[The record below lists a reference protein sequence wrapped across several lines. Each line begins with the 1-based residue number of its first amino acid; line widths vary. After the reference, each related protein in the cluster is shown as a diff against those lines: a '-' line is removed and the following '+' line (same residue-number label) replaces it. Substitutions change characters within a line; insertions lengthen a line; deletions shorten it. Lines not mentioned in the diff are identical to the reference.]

1 MFGSSTLS
9 YDVSTFFTDIPVDRA
24 MSVIQR
30 KLKEDDAS
38 FADCSE
44 LSPPQICKI
53 LNLCL
58 TNTYLVMTASSINGN
73 RVQPW
78 GLLCHQ
84 QWLTSTR
91 MSLRKKLFHQLET
104 DPHFG
109 TYMWMTLSPNYT
121 AAMMRS
127 VSRLFPT
134 SQPSRFKH

>member
-53 LNLCL
+53 LNVLPIP
-58 TNTYLVMTASSINGN
+58 T
-73 RVQPW
+73 
-78 GLLCHQ
+78 LL
-84 QWLTSTR
+84 
-91 MSLRKKLFHQLET
+91 
-104 DPHFG
+104 
-109 TYMWMTLSPNYT
+109 
-121 AAMMRS
+121 
-127 VSRLFPT
+127 
-134 SQPSRFKH
+134 